1 MHIKMDVF
9 LHADDLSQL
18 LTKVNKFM
26 ATLDD
31 VVSKLAALSTAADG
45 IISLL
50 NSKQG
55 GGIDSAKLQDV
66 VDAIGTLTD
75 KINEAIAANTPAP

>member
-55 GGIDSAKLQDV
+55 GGVDPAKLQDV